1 MPLITLPMWRRARS
15 WLFACNF
22 APVTLSDCSLGVTSM
37 VRNGEFTTAD
47 VKRVLRKHWWM
58 LPACAL
64 GFAAMCLL
72 VATQIP
78 KQYTSRTLVLVSRP
92 AVPAD
97 YVKPVVTEDLS
108 QRLSSMKGEILSRS
122 RLEPI
127 IEKFNLYVD
136 ERPKVHMEDLVERLR
151 KAVVVSPLEAMPGT
165 QDRSL
170 PGFEVNVT
178 FNNAQLAQQICT
190 EITSMF
196 LEQNSRALEQQASRT
211 TLFISRQLDEAKAK
225 LDEQDAKLAQF
236 KRQYIGMLP
245 EEGQGN
251 LTLLTTL
258 NSQLDANTQALS
270 RAQQD
275 KTFNESLLSQQQANR
290 KKSETDANPE
300 TLEEQLRTRQEQL
313 AVLESRYTAE
323 HPDVVKMK
331 NEISELKKKI
341 EGSSNLNDARAKSR
355 KMIEPPEM
363 QQLRAKIQEAELNY
377 TELLKRQ
384 TKIQDQIRVV
394 ESHIEA
400 SPMVEQQLKELTRN
414 YQSALD
420 FYNDLLR
427 KRDNSAMARD
437 LVHQQEGEQ
446 FRVLDPPSLPTNPSF
461 PKILNFAGGGLG
473 GGTALG
479 LFVLYLLM
487 LMDKTLHTER
497 DVETY
502 LKLPVLTSLPV
513 LDLPFESHGDGE
525 SLKLLVAARN

>member
-1 MPLITLPMWRRARS
+1 
-15 WLFACNF
+15 
-22 APVTLSDCSLGVTSM
+22 
-37 VRNGEFTTAD
+37 
-47 VKRVLRKHWWM
+47 
-58 LPACAL
+58 
-64 GFAAMCLL
+64 
-72 VATQIP
+72 
-78 KQYTSRTLVLVSRP
+78 
-92 AVPAD
+92 
-97 YVKPVVTEDLS
+97 
-108 QRLSSMKGEILSRS
+108 
-122 RLEPI
+122 
-127 IEKFNLYVD
+127 
-136 ERPKVHMEDLVERLR
+136 
-151 KAVVVSPLEAMPGT
+151 
-165 QDRSL
+165 
-170 PGFEVNVT
+170 
-178 FNNAQLAQQICT
+178 
-190 EITSMF
+190 
-196 LEQNSRALEQQASRT
+196 
-211 TLFISRQLDEAKAK
+211 
-225 LDEQDAKLAQF
+225 
-236 KRQYIGMLP
+236 
-245 EEGQGN
+245 
-251 LTLLTTL
+251 
-258 NSQLDANTQALS
+258 
-270 RAQQD
+270 
-275 KTFNESLLSQQQANR
+275 
-290 KKSETDANPE
+290 
-300 TLEEQLRTRQEQL
+300 
-313 AVLESRYTAE
+313 
-323 HPDVVKMK
+323 MK

-487 LMDKTLHTER
+487 LMDKTLHTEK